1 MEFILDSV
9 RADWEAFLRFG
20 PRLIYA
26 AVLFVVAYLAGRHI
40 GNVAMRVL
48 RRRASHT
55 GEEHLL
61 RSVFNLI
68 AAGVGLVLALGVL
81 GLQGI
86 ATSLI
91 ATGGAVAIVL
101 GFAFREI
108 GENFLAGFFLAF
120 SRPFERGDLIRTGD
134 LLGTVRGIALRHVHL
149 RTADACDVFVPSAQ
163 IFREPLWNYTRDGLR
178 RPSFTVGVAYQ
189 DDPEQVAD
197 TLRAAART
205 VPDVLTDPAPAV
217 DISAFSDAVV
227 HYQVMFWV
235 DVTSSSGTLLEVQ
248 NAVKTACWSALR
260 NAGMTFSSDV
270 TAGIE
275 IKTAPPL
282 SVEVQPG

>member
-1 MEFILDSV
+1 MEFLLDSL

-20 PRLIYA
+20 PRLVYA
-26 AVLFVVAYLAGRHI
+26 VVLFALVYLAGRHLGSI
-40 GNVAMRVL
+40 ALRVL
-48 RRRASHT
+48 RRRTSQA
-55 GEEHLL
+55 GDEKLL

-86 ATSLI
+86 AASLI

-120 SRPFERGDLIRTGD
+120 SRPFDRGDLILTGG
-134 LLGTVRGIALRHVHL
+134 LTGTVVGIALRHVHL

-189 DDPEQVAD
+189 DDPQQVMN
-197 TLRAAART
+197 TLLTATRA
-205 VPDVLTDPAPAV
+205 VPDVLPDPSPAI
-217 DISAFSDAVV
+217 DIAAFSDAVM
-227 HYQVMFWV
+227 HYQVMFWI
-235 DVTSSSGTLLEVQ
+235 DVTTSSQTLLEVQ
-248 NAVKTACWSALR
+248 NAVKAACWAALR
-260 NAGMTFSSDV
+260 DAGMTFSSDV
-270 TAGIE
+270 TAGIDV
-275 IKTAPPL
+275 KTAPPL
-282 SVEVQPG
+282 EVEIQSS

>member
-9 RADWEAFLRFG
+9 RADWEAFLRLS

-26 AVLFVVAYLAGRHI
+26 VVLFTVVYLSGRQLGRI
-40 GNVAMRVL
+40 TLRVL
-48 RRRASHT
+48 RRRAGRT

-61 RSVFNLI
+61 RSVFNLV
-68 AAGVGLVLALGVL
+68 AAGIGLVLALGVL

-120 SRPFERGDLIRTGD
+120 SRPFERGDLIRTGE
-134 LLGTVRGIALRHVHL
+134 LNGTVVGIALRHVHL

-178 RPSFTVGVAYQ
+178 RPSFTVGAAYQ
-189 DDPEQVAD
+189 DDPQQVVD
-197 TLRAAART
+197 TLLAATRT
-205 VPDVLTDPAPAV
+205 VPEVLTEPAPAI
-217 DISAFSDAVV
+217 DINAFSDSVM
-227 HYQVMFWV
+227 HYQVMFWI
-235 DVTSSSGTLLEVQ
+235 DVTTSSRTLLAVQ
-248 NAVKTACWSALR
+248 NAVKAACWAALR
-260 NAGMTFSSDV
+260 DAGMTFSSDV

-282 SVEVQPG
+282 SVEVQPS